1 MAGPHDKSAPG
12 PALMLAALALPGLDA
27 AAQALPDTST
37 LAIGMLHYQDEQPG
51 LKRVKVN
58 SPSLYLSMP
67 LAGRWL
73 VEGGAVLDHLSGAT
87 PRYHTAV
94 SGASRMDERRKAG
107 DVRVTRYFGAATLGL
122 GAAVSNEN
130 DYRSRAW
137 SASASLASEDRNTVG
152 VLGFGVSNDTI
163 SPVNQR
169 VTGERRH
176 TAEFMVGVEQVLGKR
191 DVLKADYTRTRG
203 RGYYSDPYKLV
214 DNRPRARDTNVLLL
228 RWNHALD
235 HAAAL
240 RLHYRY
246 FRDSFGIRAH
256 TVGGELER
264 PLAGGW
270 TLTPS
275 LRLYSQSAADF
286 YFDPVYHPLFGEPY
300 PPGYVFGSNAPVTA
314 DQRMAAFGAAT
325 LGLKVARGIGGG
337 WTAYVK
343 AEQYRQMASW
353 RWTGSGSPGLA
364 RFDAR
369 SWQVGAVRQW

>member
-1 MAGPHDKSAPG
+1 MAGANDKL
-12 PALMLAALALPGLDA
+12 PAGQALLLAALALPGLDA
-27 AAQALPDTST
+27 AAQALPDNST

-67 LAGRWL
+67 LAGQWL

-107 DVRVTRYFGAATLGL
+107 DVRVTRYFGHATLGL
-122 GAAVSNEN
+122 GAALSNEN
-130 DYRSRAW
+130 DYRSRAY
-137 SASASLASEDRNTVG
+137 SASGSWSSEDRNTVAT
-152 VLGFGVSNDTI
+152 LGFGVSNDTI

-169 VTGERRH
+169 VVGARRR
-176 TAEFMVGVEQVLGKR
+176 TTEVMLGIEQVLGKR
-191 DVLKADYTRTRG
+191 DVLKADVTHTRG
-203 RGYYSDPYKLV
+203 RGYFSDPYKLV
-214 DNRPRARDTNVLLL
+214 DNRPGERDGDVLLL

-235 HAAAL
+235 HAAAM
-240 RLHYRY
+240 RLSYRY
-246 FRDSFGIRAH
+246 YRDTFGIRAH
-256 TVGGELER
+256 TVGGEIER

-270 TLTPS
+270 TVTPA

-286 YFDPVYHPLFGEPY
+286 YFDPVYHPVFGAPYPAGYLFGA
-300 PPGYVFGSNAPVTA
+300 NAPSTA

-325 LGLKVARGIGGG
+325 LGLKLARGIGGG
-337 WTAYVK
+337 WTAYIK
-343 AEQYRQMASW
+343 AEHYRQMASW

-369 SWQVGAVRQW
+369 SYQLGAVRQW

>member
-1 MAGPHDKSAPG
+1 MAGAHDKASAG
-12 PALMLAALALPGLDA
+12 HALMLAALALPGLDA
-27 AAQALPDTST
+27 GAQALPDYST

-51 LKRVKVN
+51 LKRVKVS

-67 LAGRWL
+67 LAGQWL

-87 PRYHTAV
+87 PRYHTAI

-107 DVRVTRYFGAATLGL
+107 DVRVTRYVGNATLGL
-122 GAAVSNEN
+122 GAALSNEN
-130 DYRSRAW
+130 DYRSHAW
-137 SASASLASEDRNTVG
+137 SASGSLASEDRNTIG
-152 VLGFGVSNDTI
+152 TLGFGVSNDTI

-169 VTGERRH
+169 VVGERRH
-176 TAEFMVGVEQVLGKR
+176 TTEFALGIERVLGKR
-191 DVLKADYTRTRG
+191 DVLKADVTHTRG
-203 RGYYSDPYKLV
+203 RGYFSDPYKLV
-214 DNRPRARDTNVLLL
+214 DNRPRERDTDALLL

-240 RLHYRY
+240 RLSYRY

-256 TVGGELER
+256 TVGGEYER

-270 TLTPS
+270 AVTPS

-286 YFDPVYHPLFGEPY
+286 YFDPVYHPVYGEPF
-300 PPGYVFGSNAPVTA
+300 PAGYVFGSNAPSTA

-325 LGLKVARGIGGG
+325 LGLKLARDLGAG
-337 WTAYVK
+337 WMGYVK
-343 AEQYRQMASW
+343 AEHYRQMASW

-369 SWQVGAVRQW
+369 SWQMGVVRQW

>member
-1 MAGPHDKSAPG
+1 MAATSDKAPVS
-12 PALMLAALALPGLDA
+12 ALMLAALALPGMDA
-27 AAQALPDTST
+27 AAQSLPESST
-37 LAIGMLHYQDEQPG
+37 LGIGMLHYQDEQPG
-51 LKRVKVN
+51 LQRVKVN

-67 LAGRWL
+67 LAGQWL

-94 SGASRMDERRKAG
+94 SGASRMDDRRKAG
-107 DVRVTRYFGAATLGL
+107 DVRVTRYFGHAALGL
-122 GAAVSNEN
+122 GAALSNEN
-130 DYRSRAW
+130 DYRSRAY
-137 SASASLASEDRNTVG
+137 SASASLSSEDRNTVAT
-152 VLGFGVSNDTI
+152 LGFGVSNDTI

-169 VTGERRH
+169 VVGERRH
-176 TAEFMVGVEQVLGKR
+176 TTEFMLGIERVLGKR
-191 DVLKADYTRTRG
+191 DVVKADYTHTRG

-214 DNRPRARDTNVLLL
+214 DNRPRERDTDALLL
-228 RWNHALD
+228 RWNHARD

-256 TVGGELER
+256 ALGGEYER

-270 TLTPS
+270 SVTPS

-300 PPGYVFGSNAPVTA
+300 PPGYVFGSSTPVTA

-325 LGLKVARGIGGG
+325 LGLKLAREIGG
-337 WTAYVK
+337 WTAYIK
-343 AEQYRQMASW
+343 AEQYRQMSSW

-369 SWQVGAVRQW
+369 SWQVGAVRTW

>member
-1 MAGPHDKSAPG
+1 MAGPNEKKAPVS
-12 PALMLAALALPGLDA
+12 ALMLAALALPGLDA
-27 AAQALPDTST
+27 AAQSLPETST
-37 LAIGMLHYQDEQPG
+37 LGIGMLHYQDEQPE
-51 LKRVKVN
+51 LRRVKVN
-58 SPSLYLSMP
+58 SPSVYLSMP
-67 LAGRWL
+67 LAGAWL

-94 SGASRMDERRKAG
+94 SGASRMDEKRKAG
-107 DVRVTRYFGAATLGL
+107 DVRVTRYFGHATLGL

-130 DYRSRAW
+130 DYRSRAY
-137 SASASLASEDRNTVG
+137 SASASLSSEDRNTVG
-152 VLGFGVSNDTI
+152 SLGFGVSNDTI

-169 VTGERRH
+169 VVGERRH
-176 TAEFMVGVEQVLGKR
+176 TTEFMVGIEQVLGKR
-191 DVLKADYTRTRG
+191 DVVKADYTHTRG
-203 RGYYSDPYKLV
+203 RGYYSDPYKQV
-214 DNRPRARDTNVLLL
+214 DNRPRERDTDALLL

-256 TVGGELER
+256 AVGGEYER

-270 TLTPS
+270 MVTPS

-286 YFDPVYHPLFGEPY
+286 YFDPVYDPLFGEPY
-300 PPGYVFGSNAPVTA
+300 PPGYNFASPKPSTA

-325 LGLKVARGIGGG
+325 FGLKLAREIGGG
-337 WTAYVK
+337 WTAYIK
-343 AEQYRQMASW
+343 AEQYRQMSSW

-369 SWQVGAVRQW
+369 SWQVGAVRTW

>member
-1 MAGPHDKSAPG
+1 MAPPSEKAPAS
-12 PALMLAALALPGLDA
+12 ALMLAALALPGLDA
-27 AAQALPDTST
+27 ASQQLPDSST
-37 LAIGMLHYQDEQPG
+37 LAVGMLHYQDEQPD
-51 LKRVKVN
+51 LQRVKVN
-58 SPSLYLSMP
+58 SPSVHLSVP

-107 DVRVTRYFGAATLGL
+107 DLRVTRYFGRATVGL
-122 GAAVSNEN
+122 GAALSNEN
-130 DYRSRAW
+130 DYRSRAF
-137 SASASLASEDRNTVG
+137 SAAATVSSEDRNTVG
-152 VLGFGVSNDTI
+152 LLAFGVSNDTI

-169 VTGERRH
+169 VIGERRH
-176 TAEFMVGVEQVLGKR
+176 TTEIMLGIEQVLGKR
-191 DVLKADYTRTRG
+191 DVVKADVTHTRG

-214 DNRPRARDTNVLLL
+214 DNRPRARHSDALLL

-240 RLHYRY
+240 RLHYRF

-256 TVGGELER
+256 TVGGEYER
-264 PLAGGW
+264 PLPGGW
-270 TLTPS
+270 SLTPS
-275 LRLYSQSAADF
+275 LRLYTQSAADF
-286 YFDPVYHPLFGEPY
+286 YFDPFYHPLLGAPY
-300 PPGYVFGSNAPVTA
+300 PSGYVFGTGLSTTA

-325 LGLKVARGIGGG
+325 VGLRLGRELGGG

-353 RWTGSGSPGLA
+353 RWSGAGSPGLA

-369 SWQVGAVRQW
+369 SWQVGAVRTW